1 MDSYRPTARTRVKRR
16 PQRAHYDR
24 ATVHQ
29 ILDEGFLCH
38 VGFVSEGYPVVIPTA
53 YGRDGE
59 RLYLHGAPL
68 SRMLTTLAQGVEVCV
83 TVALVD
89 GMVLARSA
97 FHHSINYRS
106 VAIFGRARVV
116 AEPEAKRKALR
127 AFSEHVIPG
136 RWEHVREPNQKELDG
151 TLVLEVP
158 IEEVSAKVR
167 SGPPIDDD
175 EDMGLKVWAG
185 VLPLELSAKA
195 PLPDERMAAELP
207 APDYVRQYSRRKA

>member
-1 MDSYRPTARTRVKRR
+1 MDTYRPTARTRVKRR

-29 ILDEGFLCH
+29 ILDEAFLCH
-38 VGFVSEGYPVVIPTA
+38 VGFVSEGCPVVIPTA

-89 GMVLARSA
+89 GLVLARSA

-116 AEPEAKRKALR
+116 AEPEAKRQALR
-127 AFSEHVIPG
+127 TFSEHVIPG
-136 RWEHVREPNQKELDG
+136 RWKDVREPNQKELDG

-167 SGPPIDDD
+167 SGPPVDDD
-175 EDMGLKVWAG
+175 EDMGLEVWAG
-185 VLPLELSAKA
+185 VLPLELTAKS
-195 PLPDERMAAELP
+195 PIPDERMAAKVP
-207 APDYVRQYSRRKA
+207 APDYVRRYSRQR